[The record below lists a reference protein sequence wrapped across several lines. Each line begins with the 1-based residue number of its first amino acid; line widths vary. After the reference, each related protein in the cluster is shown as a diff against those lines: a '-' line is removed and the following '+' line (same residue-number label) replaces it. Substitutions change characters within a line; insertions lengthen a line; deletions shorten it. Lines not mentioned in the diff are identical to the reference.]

1 MARKTWPGT
10 GVPARIGGSEMAFNS
25 TTLFLVDMLVLLW
38 AAAASLVTWF
48 HRPRTPD
55 LLSWAVALA
64 LSGFGNFVLYHHGAL
79 APFWA
84 LAAAATANIACFAT
98 MWAGLRRFRDAS
110 IPWHKTVL
118 SVVLVSALFFAAYTL
133 AYWQG
138 AAVRAQSAVFLAS
151 AIGITLLAAQE
162 ALRSANE
169 TGLGA
174 RRIAA
179 IAIACIS
186 GAYIVRLIAMML
198 LLNDLLAPRIGT
210 VVIDG
215 MRYFSTSCILVAT
228 YGLIFVASTQ
238 LTRKTPV
245 PSVR

>member
-1 MARKTWPGT
+1 
-10 GVPARIGGSEMAFNS
+10 MAFNS
-25 TTLFLVDMLVLLW
+25 TTLFLVDMLVLFW
-38 AAAASLVTWF
+38 AAAASLLTWF
-48 HRPRTPD
+48 HRSRTPG

-64 LSGFGNFVLYHHGAL
+64 LNGFGNFVLYHHGAL

-110 IPWHKTVL
+110 IPWQRTGQL
-118 SVVLVSALFFAAYTL
+118 AVLVSALFFAAYTI

-138 AAVRAQSAVFLAS
+138 AAARAHSAVFLAS
-151 AIGITLLAAQE
+151 AIGVTLLAAQE
-162 ALRSANE
+162 TWRSADE

-179 IAIACIS
+179 VAIACIS
-186 GAYIVRLIAMML
+186 GAYIVRLIVML
-198 LLNDLLAPRIGT
+198 LLLDDFLAPRIGT

-238 LTRKTPV
+238 LTRKRPV

>member
-1 MARKTWPGT
+1 
-10 GVPARIGGSEMAFNS
+10 MAFNS
-25 TTLFLVDMLVLLW
+25 TTLFLVDMLVLFW
-38 AAAASLVTWF
+38 AAAASLLTWF
-48 HRPRTPD
+48 HRSRTPG

-64 LSGFGNFVLYHHGAL
+64 LSGSGNFVLYHYGAR

-84 LAAAATANIACFAT
+84 LATAATANIASFAT
-98 MWAGLRRFRDAS
+98 MWAGLRRFRNPS
-110 IPWHKTVL
+110 IPWQRTGQL
-118 SVVLVSALFFAAYTL
+118 VVLVSALFLAVYSI

-138 AAVRAQSAVFLAS
+138 AAVRAQSAVFLAT
-151 AIGITLLAAQE
+151 AIGITLLAAHE
-162 ALRSANE
+162 TWRSADE

-179 IAIACIS
+179 VAIACIS
-186 GAYIVRLIAMML
+186 GAYSVRLIVMML
-198 LLNDLLAPRIGT
+198 LLSDLLAPSLGT

-228 YGLIFVASTQ
+228 YGLIFVASAQ
-238 LTRKTPV
+238 LTRNRPV

>member
-1 MARKTWPGT
+1 
-10 GVPARIGGSEMAFNS
+10 MAFNS
-25 TTLFLVDMLVLLW
+25 TTLFLVDMLVLFW
-38 AAAASLVTWF
+38 AAAASLLTWF
-48 HRPRTPD
+48 HRSRTPG
-55 LLSWAVALA
+55 LLNWAVALA
-64 LSGFGNFVLYHHGAL
+64 LSGFGNFVLYHHGAR

-84 LAAAATANIACFAT
+84 LALAATANITCYAT

-110 IPWHKTVL
+110 IPWHRTVL
-118 SVVLVSALFFAAYTL
+118 SVVLVSALFLAVYTL

-162 ALRSANE
+162 AWRSADE

-179 IAIACIS
+179 VAIACIS
-186 GAYIVRLIAMML
+186 GAYIVRLMTML
-198 LLNDLLAPRIGT
+198 LLLNGLLAPRLGT

-238 LTRKTPV
+238 LARNRPT

>member
-1 MARKTWPGT
+1 
-10 GVPARIGGSEMAFNS
+10 MAFNS
-25 TTLFLVDMLVLLW
+25 TTLFLVDMLVLFW
-38 AAAASLVTWF
+38 AAAASLLTWF
-48 HRPRTPD
+48 HRARTPG

-64 LSGFGNFVLYHHGAL
+64 LSGFGNFVLYHHGAR

-84 LAAAATANIACFAT
+84 LAVAATVNVACFAT
-98 MWAGLRRFRDAS
+98 MWAGLRRFRDTS
-110 IPWHKTVL
+110 ISCWRTAQ
-118 SVVLVSALFFAAYTL
+118 SAVLVSALFLAAYTV

-138 AAVRAQSAVFLAS
+138 AAVRAHSAVFLAT
-151 AIGITLLAAQE
+151 AIGVTLLAAQE
-162 ALRSANE
+162 TWRSADE

-179 IAIACIS
+179 VAIACIS
-186 GAYIVRLIAMML
+186 GAYIVRLIVLLL
-198 LLNDLLAPRIGT
+198 LLNDLLAPGVGT

-238 LTRKTPV
+238 LARNRAV

>member
-1 MARKTWPGT
+1 
-10 GVPARIGGSEMAFNS
+10 MAFNS
-25 TTLFLVDMLVLLW
+25 TTLFLVDMLVLFW
-38 AAAASLVTWF
+38 AAAASLLTWF
-48 HRPRTPD
+48 HRTRTPG

-64 LSGFGNFVLYHHGAL
+64 LSGFGNFVLYHHGVL

-84 LAAAATANIACFAT
+84 LALAATVNIACFAT
-98 MWAGLRRFRDAS
+98 MWTGLRRFRDPAIS
-110 IPWHKTVL
+110 CRRTGQL
-118 SVVLVSALFFAAYTL
+118 AVLVSALFLAAYTI

-138 AAVRAQSAVFLAS
+138 AAVRAHSAVFLAT

-162 ALRSANE
+162 TWRSADE

-179 IAIACIS
+179 VAIACIS
-186 GAYIVRLIAMML
+186 GAYIVRLMVLL
-198 LLNDLLAPRIGT
+198 LLNGLLAPGVGT
-210 VVIDG
+210 VIIDG

-238 LTRKTPV
+238 LARNRPV
-245 PSVR
+245 PSFR

>member
-1 MARKTWPGT
+1 
-10 GVPARIGGSEMAFNS
+10 MAFNS
-25 TTLFLVDMLVLLW
+25 TTLFLVDMLVLFW
-38 AAAASLVTWF
+38 AAAASLLTWF
-48 HRPRTPD
+48 HRARTPG

-64 LSGFGNFVLYHHGAL
+64 LIGFGNFVLYHHGMR

-84 LAAAATANIACFAT
+84 LATAAIANIACYTT
-98 MWAGLRRFRDAS
+98 MWGGLRRFRDAS
-110 IPWHKTVL
+110 IPWQRTPQL
-118 SVVLVSALFFAAYTL
+118 AVLVSALFLAAYTI

-138 AAVRAQSAVFLAS
+138 AAVRAHSAVFLAT
-151 AIGITLLAAQE
+151 AIGITLLAARE
-162 ALRSANE
+162 TWRSADE

-179 IAIACIS
+179 VAIACIS
-186 GAYIVRLIAMML
+186 SAFIVRLIVML
-198 LLNDLLAPRIGT
+198 LLLGDLIAPRLAAVI
-210 VVIDG
+210 IDG

-238 LTRKTPV
+238 LTRNKPA